1 MAVQQAFC
9 AEITLAFDYK
19 ETESSKVER
28 ETIETERIS
37 YVMIERMY
45 ENVNILPVIYVSL
58 SLSSQ
63 MYSKV
68 INSYST
74 SKFYLKIRKRNKLSN
89 TSLFVDVVN
98 DTFSY
103 VTSTTSPNLS
113 KEMDNGNM
121 MSSSTYKTIMIGLV
135 SSTMTDQL
143 RTPFNGIY
151 NNIKESELV
160 KIALDGLKNV
170 IMQDLEYDNY
180 YKTFLIPPVTSRY
193 KLLSYIFEKD
203 AFYNSMFEFFMDFDN
218 TYLLSKNGE
227 EVKGKDTN
235 PNSVI
240 IQIKNYT
247 AQEAYTD
254 GYTIKNGA
262 YVVYVNGANTKSII
276 NTSIEKATNKI
287 VSYSEERGT
296 QKVSLDNNDSSEKIS
311 FVRTQT
317 AGLLKNEIQSNLAT
331 LELVKQNI
339 DGSIFT
345 PNKSFHIQNY
355 DEYEKYNGKYFLS
368 YKKEFFYHT
377 SGDEFIV
384 SCNVGLKRTN
394 NEENAYTDVETT
406 KKSLLESSTS
416 KKSVSSSKKSSLNSV
431 IADRSIINKKD
442 NNIIDEKENN
452 IIINVPSTPPSPCGD
467 GCPIGFSIVDGQVCL
482 TYETEEDDK

>member
-143 RTPFNGIY
+143 RTPFNGI
-151 NNIKESELV
+151 
-160 KIALDGLKNV
+160 
-170 IMQDLEYDNY
+170 
-180 YKTFLIPPVTSRY
+180 
-193 KLLSYIFEKD
+193 
-203 AFYNSMFEFFMDFDN
+203 
-218 TYLLSKNGE
+218 
-227 EVKGKDTN
+227 
-235 PNSVI
+235 
-240 IQIKNYT
+240 
-247 AQEAYTD
+247 
-254 GYTIKNGA
+254 
-262 YVVYVNGANTKSII
+262 
-276 NTSIEKATNKI
+276 
-287 VSYSEERGT
+287 
-296 QKVSLDNNDSSEKIS
+296 
-311 FVRTQT
+311 
-317 AGLLKNEIQSNLAT
+317 
-331 LELVKQNI
+331 
-339 DGSIFT
+339 
-345 PNKSFHIQNY
+345 
-355 DEYEKYNGKYFLS
+355 
-368 YKKEFFYHT
+368 
-377 SGDEFIV
+377 
-384 SCNVGLKRTN
+384 
-394 NEENAYTDVETT
+394 
-406 KKSLLESSTS
+406 
-416 KKSVSSSKKSSLNSV
+416 
-431 IADRSIINKKD
+431 
-442 NNIIDEKENN
+442 
-452 IIINVPSTPPSPCGD
+452 
-467 GCPIGFSIVDGQVCL
+467 
-482 TYETEEDDK
+482 